1 MSLFSTWEG
10 FDGSKRDVLLARPW
24 ELFGFG
30 CHYAWLLSIAFGT
43 TIYAGFESPELV
55 ASLRLAVFAGIALM
69 YSVLFFAQ
77 RFTAQFTFHK
87 PVVVGAGALGSVGTF
102 LLIVPFSGAASL
114 IVWAVGCLAI
124 GFSNALSM
132 TAGNRLWANNRPEYG
147 MLQLTVSTVLAVLVY
162 YLLLLILLPI
172 AVVIIAMLPFVG
184 DVILARTKG
193 GRQRVPT
200 YRRMDSSARGVDKRL
215 LAYAFAFA
223 LVTGCMLG
231 GSAIA
236 DASAM
241 HYISII
247 TMLGVLA
254 TSIFTLFAALRKKLA
269 AFLKDIDKPVSAV
282 FVIGLGGLLLMVATG
297 GSLYREVPWP
307 QALIMAAYVLV
318 DQFLWLVNP
327 DLVFRSQKPSATIL
341 ARSCAFEWSG
351 LALGFFVGY
360 AALGGWG
367 MDAPINYATVV
378 FLGLSLF
385 AVMRTFVFSHTDAI
399 MLAEARSSAVGEET
413 LLEHCQVLA
422 EQYALSS
429 REREVFLL
437 LARGRSGP
445 FIQEELMLAQ
455 STVKTH
461 TRNIYRKFNVG
472 TKQELLD
479 LVNRDL

>member
-1 MSLFSTWEG
+1 MRSLERLG
-10 FDGSKRDVLLARPW
+10 GLDDSKRGVLFVRSW

-43 TIYAGFESPELV
+43 TLYAASESSELV
-55 ASLRLAVFAGIALM
+55 ASLRLAVFACVALM
-69 YSVLFFAQ
+69 YSVLYFAQ
-77 RFTAQFTFHK
+77 RFTSQFTFRK
-87 PVVVGAGALGSVGTF
+87 SVVIGAGVLGSVGTL
-102 LLIVPFSGAASL
+102 LLIVPFSGSASL
-114 IVWAVGCLAI
+114 IVWAVGCLSA

-147 MLQLTVSTVLAVLVY
+147 MLQLTVSTVFAVVVY
-162 YLLLLILLPI
+162 YLLLWAPFPLAVSVIVLLPFIGNLIL
-172 AVVIIAMLPFVG
+172 AQ
-184 DVILARTKG
+184 TKG

-200 YRRMDSSARGVDKRL
+200 YRRVSGSGGSTDRRL
-215 LAYAFAFA
+215 LAYVFTFA

-231 GSAIA
+231 GTAIV
-236 DASAM
+236 DASDRW
-241 HYISII
+241 YVSGI

-254 TSIFTLFAALRKKLA
+254 TSVFTLFTALRKKLA
-269 AFLKDIDKPVSAV
+269 AFLKTIDKPVSAV
-282 FVIGLGGLLLMVATG
+282 FVVGLGGLLLMVATG

-307 QALIMAAYVLV
+307 QALVMAAYVLV

-341 ARSCAFEWSG
+341 ARSCALEWSG
-351 LALGFFVGY
+351 LALGFFLGH
-360 AALGGWG
+360 ASLGGWG
-367 MDAPINYATVV
+367 VDAPVDYVTVI
-378 FLGLSLF
+378 FMGLSLF
-385 AVMRTFVFSHTDAI
+385 AVMRTFTFSHTDAI